1 MRVSTTHNPLLSKIT
16 SAAGSWPKMLIPLQ
30 QPTTPPLTTQPP
42 PQLMPQQ
49 PQQSE
54 LGVVESDGPYVSDD
68 ESSLSQSITAANE
81 RKRAMLYSLGTAT
94 LQYYTPPSS
103 AKKVRGSKPLPP
115 IPAGVPGDTVRDSE
129 QMPPPGQ
136 SVADITLGTLVVKM
150 EELRRKVETAEEP
163 EELKGLF
170 EALKSCAD
178 AVAAMKRVHDLI
190 EHENST

>member
-1 MRVSTTHNPLLSKIT
+1 MRVSTSHNPLLSKIT

-42 PQLMPQQ
+42 PQLTPQQ
-49 PQQSE
+49 PQQSD
-54 LGVVESDGPYVSDD
+54 LGAVESEGPYASDD
-68 ESSLSQSITAANE
+68 ESSLAQSIAANE

-103 AKKVRGSKPLPP
+103 VKKVRGKPLPP
-115 IPAGVPGDTVRDSE
+115 IPAGVPNDTVRDPE
-129 QMPPPGQ
+129 QIPPPEQ

-150 EELRRKVETAEEP
+150 EELRRKVEVAEEP
-163 EELKGLF
+163 GELKGLF

-178 AVAAMKRVHDLI
+178 AVAAMKRV
-190 EHENST
+190 